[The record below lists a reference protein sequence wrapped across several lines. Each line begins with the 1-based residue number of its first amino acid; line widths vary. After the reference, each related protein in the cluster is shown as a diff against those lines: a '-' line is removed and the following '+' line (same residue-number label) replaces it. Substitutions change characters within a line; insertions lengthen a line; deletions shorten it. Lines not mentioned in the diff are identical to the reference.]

1 MVLKLPCLRHKI
13 ADQIKQENF
22 KKMYNTMQSLIRKR
36 NAILHVSFLKKQDK
50 FDFIQHNNRRDHLKS
65 IHNK

>member
-36 NAILHVSFLKKQDK
+36 NAILHVSFLK
-50 FDFIQHNNRRDHLKS
+50 
-65 IHNK
+65 NKTNLILFNIITEEII

>member
-22 KKMYNTMQSLIRKR
+22 NKMYNTMQSLIRKR
-36 NAILHVSFLKKQDK
+36 NAILHVSFLKNKTN
-50 FDFIQHNNRRDHLKS
+50 DFIQHNNRRDHLKS

>member
-22 KKMYNTMQSLIRKR
+22 KKMYNTVTMQSLIRKR
-36 NAILHVSFLKKQDK
+36 NAILHVSFLK
-50 FDFIQHNNRRDHLKS
+50 
-65 IHNK
+65 NKTNLILFNIITEEII